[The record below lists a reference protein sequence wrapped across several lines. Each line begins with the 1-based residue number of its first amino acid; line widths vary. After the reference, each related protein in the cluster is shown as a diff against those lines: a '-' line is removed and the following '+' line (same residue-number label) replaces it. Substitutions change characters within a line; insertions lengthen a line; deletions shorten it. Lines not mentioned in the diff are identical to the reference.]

1 MKKLTVSY
9 RLNFLLVAVA
19 ILVAA
24 CADTNA
30 GAEEGS
36 TATLAMP
43 GAGEVAATIAEPAV
57 PTATPTPLAA
67 ASPTAAPTDEP
78 TAVIPTPITPSP
90 TPLPVNNVGINGCG
104 VRLPLVN
111 PAAVPPVTAVNPT
124 WPDNLDIPEEVRPAL
139 VHLLANPGDVGLVAF
154 RVGQEEQGVYLNADT
169 SMPLASV
176 VKLIHLV
183 AYVEAVSDGRLDPA
197 SWVPVSDL
205 EQYFLPGS
213 DLRSHPRS
221 LEELT
226 ERRLVAQDPPAV
238 PLEEIPWMMIRHSSN
253 SATDYLHMRLGQEV
267 IEETAV
273 RLGLTS
279 QTAPCPFLGQ
289 FLLISN
295 HTRTSDNQSAIQAL
309 IDDPALYGQAVMELT
324 TAYSSS
330 EQFRED
336 EGRWY
341 RRTRRPTW
349 QDQSLFSENLNA
361 QGSARDYAHLM
372 ALIAQEKIGDPYANF
387 LARRYMEWPLEV
399 YPINQELFHMV
410 GYKNGSLPGILNTVY
425 YASPR
430 GQGGLVV
437 VALFFRNLPEA
448 TYREW
453 RRSLTHDD
461 LARWLLTDPQAIAGL
476 RDIING
482 GSGN

>member
-1 MKKLTVSY
+1 MEKLRVLG
-9 RLNFLLVAVA
+9 RFGLLLVLVVWGVA
-19 ILVAA
+19 CAGTNEAPAANEDSAALSLLTSGSGATETPTAMVATATPAATTAPTATSTSPVLVA
-24 CADTNA
+24 
-30 GAEEGS
+30 S
-36 TATLAMP
+36 
-43 GAGEVAATIAEPAV
+43 
-57 PTATPTPLAA
+57 PTVTPTPLPATLV
-67 ASPTAAPTDEP
+67 PTLDLAQT
-78 TAVIPTPITPSP
+78 
-90 TPLPVNNVGINGCG
+90 GCG
-104 VRLPLVN
+104 LRLPLIS
-111 PAAVPPVTAVNPT
+111 PPVTPATAGATTAVNPT
-124 WPDNLDIPEEVRPAL
+124 WPDNFSIPDEVRPAL
-139 VHLLANPGDVGLVAF
+139 VHLLANPGDVGLVAY
-154 RVGQEEQGVYLNADT
+154 RVGQEEQGVYLNADMP
-169 SMPLASV
+169 MPLASV

-183 AYVEAVSDGRLDPA
+183 AYVEAVSDGRLDPT
-197 SWVPVSDL
+197 SWVPVADL

-295 HTRTSDNQSAIQAL
+295 HTRTVDNQSAIQAL
-309 IDDPALYGQAVMELT
+309 IDDPAWYGQAVMELT
-324 TAYSSS
+324 AAYSSS

-341 RRTRRPTW
+341 RRARRPTW

-372 ALIAQEKIGDPYANF
+372 ALIAQEQIGDPYANF
-387 LARRYMEWPLEV
+387 LARRYLEWPLDV

-425 YASPR
+425 YASPQ

-461 LARWLLTDPQAIAGL
+461 LARWLLTDPQAIGGL
-476 RDIING
+476 RQLLVD
-482 GSGN
+482 